1 MGERKVLNKYI
12 PPDFDPSLVPRI
24 KKKKDD
30 LVQVRMMI
38 PFSMQVSIPSRCA
51 ALRRVASRCV
61 VLHCVVLHC
70 VPSCPVLSH
79 PGLLPIPYP
88 NLTTHSTKPP
98 TFPLLGAVFLLQF
111 FSVQRE
117 KVQLKER
124 GCQRLWGNLFGDTDL
139 AILHK
144 MHSLCPPDNI
154 FDGPRK

>member
-70 VPSCPVLSH
+70 VPSCPVLSCPVPSRAAPNSIPKLNH
-79 PGLLPIPYP
+79 PL
-88 NLTTHSTKPP
+88 NQTTHFPFAWSSVPPAILFCTEGKSSTQRKR
-98 TFPLLGAVFLLQF
+98 LSKALG
-111 FSVQRE
+111 E
-117 KVQLKER
+117 PI
-124 GCQRLWGNLFGDTDL
+124 WGYRFGDST
-139 AILHK
+139 
-144 MHSLCPPDNI
+144 
-154 FDGPRK
+154 